1 MQRQNTF
8 PVLALSYLH
17 MTQEGGHDLDIH
29 GSLMASSRSAGALA
43 FGIGASIPIGPD
55 SYCLL
60 YAGFLLRQFKAK
72 LFLSFL

>member
-29 GSLMASSRSAGALA
+29 GSLMASSRSAGALHDA
-43 FGIGASIPIGPD
+43 CEQWSAATLSEED
-55 SYCLL
+55 VYNT
-60 YAGFLLRQFKAK
+60 K
-72 LFLSFL
+72 LFVAGVPG